1 MLPPIGAALSASVD
15 YQDAGRQ
22 AIRASLAATSGVSAA
37 TTPLP
42 ANLLGGGRI
51 DILSLSGQVQLAQGL
66 SIFAE
71 TIGSFL
77 KISRREGE
85 GLFDYANRLAEAL
98 KSLSPSQR
106 AALEHSIAQLVR
118 GVTLRILTEILN
130 NPLGPEAARLTAY
143 LESAPAAD
151 RDPATRAVVSSY
163 RQNDAAAASPAS
175 PASAASAAVRSPVTG
190 AAFTPATLPA
200 KAAGGNQGPAAVP
213 AAPIPEATASATAGP
228 ISTTRVVTAAPLAP
242 GAVTM
247 AGEDAGFS
255 SPRPQDPTQPVTR
268 SGMSPLQHDGP
279 DQDRTSI
286 SAQSPQLPGS
296 EEARAGGSAMAPGKP
311 LSSRTEMVGEP
322 RPAIAGSVGTP
333 VIYDAPALARFAQG
347 TVEDSKNRFIQDVL
361 FQNAASSGSQSESTS
376 ASKAPM
382 TQSLAP
388 LHAEQSAEAVAT
400 QIARPTPASSLIQ
413 SAEGAAARASEIE
426 FALPAPAPAPG
437 TKVAANLAAAPHL
450 VADPAAF
457 ALAAPMLAREGLAQ
471 VLVTYP
477 PAPGAPDEDERDVER
492 VSPID
497 EDGNHRSS
505 HQDAQGGEDDPAD
518 DPLPE
523 DDSETVESDDLSD
536 HAQDLY
542 WRMADLT

>member
-22 AIRASLAATSGVSAA
+22 AMRASLAATSGVSAA

-106 AALEHSIAQLVR
+106 AALEQSIAQLVR

-151 RDPATRAVVSSY
+151 RDLATRAVVSSY
-163 RQNDAAAASPAS
+163 RQNDAAVGSSAS
-175 PASAASAAVRSPVTG
+175 PASASVRTPLTG
-190 AAFTPATLPA
+190 AAPAPAELPA
-200 KAAGGNQGPAAVP
+200 KAAGGDQGPAAVP
-213 AAPIPEATASATAGP
+213 AAHVRDAAASATAGP
-228 ISTTRVVTAAPLAP
+228 TSPTSVVTTVPPAQ
-242 GAVTM
+242 GAV
-247 AGEDAGFS
+247 AEGGEDAGVPS
-255 SPRPQDPTQPVTR
+255 LRPQQSTQPVTR
-268 SGMSPLQHDGP
+268 GGMSPLQLDGP
-279 DQDRTSI
+279 DPDRTPP
-286 SAQSPQLPGS
+286 AARSPELPGPG
-296 EEARAGGSAMAPGKP
+296 ETRAGGSPVATENS
-311 LSSRTEMVGEP
+311 LSSRAEVVGEP
-322 RPAIAGSVGTP
+322 RSATTTSSIGTP
-333 VIYDAPALARFAQG
+333 VIYDAPALARFAQRAM
-347 TVEDSKNRFIQDVL
+347 EDPKNRLIQDVL
-361 FQNAASSGSQSESTS
+361 FQNSASGGSPSESTG
-376 ASKAPM
+376 ASKAPVP
-382 TQSLAP
+382 QVLAP
-388 LHAEQSAEAVAT
+388 LHAEQSAEDGAT
-400 QIARPTPASSLIQ
+400 QIARPAPASPLIQ
-413 SAEGAAARASEIE
+413 SGEPIAARAADTES
-426 FALPAPAPAPG
+426 ALPAPAPASG
-437 TKVAANLAAAPHL
+437 TKVTANVSAAPHL
-450 VADPAAF
+450 VADPAAYI
-457 ALAAPMLAREGLAQ
+457 LAAPMLAREGLAQ

-477 PAPGAPDEDERDVER
+477 PAPRAPDEEERDVER

-497 EDGNHRSS
+497 EDGGHRSS
-505 HQDAQGGEDDPAD
+505 HQDAQGGEGDPAD
-518 DPLPE
+518 DPSPE
-523 DDSETVESDDLSD
+523 DDDGEAVQGDEHSD

-542 WRMADLT
+542 WRMADLS

>member
-22 AIRASLAATSGVSAA
+22 AIRASLAATSGISAA

-85 GLFDYANRLAEAL
+85 GLVDYANRLAEAL

-106 AALEHSIAQLVR
+106 AALEQSIAQLVR

-151 RDPATRAVVSSY
+151 RDLATRAVVSSY
-163 RQNDAAAASPAS
+163 RQNDAAVGSSAS
-175 PASAASAAVRSPVTG
+175 PASASVRTPPTG
-190 AAFTPATLPA
+190 AAFTSAELHA
-200 KAAGGNQGPAAVP
+200 KAAGGDQRPPAMPTAP
-213 AAPIPEATASATAGP
+213 TREAAAAATAGP
-228 ISTTRVVTAAPLAP
+228 TSPTRAVTAAPPAP
-242 GAVTM
+242 GAV
-247 AGEDAGFS
+247 AEGGEDAGVS
-255 SPRPQDPTQPVTR
+255 SPRPQESAQPVTR
-268 SGMSPLQHDGP
+268 GGMSPLQLDAPG
-279 DQDRTSI
+279 QDRNSL
-286 SAQSPQLPGS
+286 AARSPELPEPGETGGGRS
-296 EEARAGGSAMAPGKP
+296 PVATEKSLPSRAEA
-311 LSSRTEMVGEP
+311 VGEP
-322 RPAIAGSVGTP
+322 RLAMAGIVGTP
-333 VIYDAPALARFAQG
+333 VIYDAPALARFAQRA
-347 TVEDSKNRFIQDVL
+347 VEDPKNRFIQDVL
-361 FQNAASSGSQSESTS
+361 FQNSASGGSPPESTG
-376 ASKAPM
+376 ASKAPVP
-382 TQSLAP
+382 QVLAP
-388 LHAEQSAEAVAT
+388 LQAEQSAEDGAT
-400 QIARPTPASSLIQ
+400 QIARPAPASPLIQ
-413 SAEGAAARASEIE
+413 SGEPIAARAADTES
-426 FALPAPAPAPG
+426 ALPAPALASG
-437 TKVAANLAAAPHL
+437 TKVAANLAPAPHL
-450 VADPAAF
+450 VADPAAYI
-457 ALAAPMLAREGLAQ
+457 LAAPMLAREGLAQ

-477 PAPGAPDEDERDVER
+477 PAPRAPDEEERDVER

-497 EDGNHRSS
+497 EDGGHRSS
-505 HQDAQGGEDDPAD
+505 HQDAQGGQDDPAD

-523 DDSETVESDDLSD
+523 DDDGEAVQGDELSD